1 MSEQNIGYERTKIQN
16 QILDLEEKYMNI
28 IEKIVTSPV
37 FLADLKHIEE
47 ETQEYYELLQ
57 EVWGKKNK
65 IDVGYS
71 QEAIA
76 A

>member
-28 IEKIVTSPV
+28 IEKIITSPV

-47 ETQEYYELLQ
+47 ETQEY
-57 EVWGKKNK
+57 
-65 IDVGYS
+65 
-71 QEAIA
+71 
-76 A
+76 